1 MKILYS
7 NIKKGIVK
15 VKIENLDDLW
25 YLSGILAKGDIVT
38 GKTERRVRSKEDS
51 LREKSFR
58 EVITLSIIIENI
70 EFETDEILR
79 ISGRIIDGP
88 EDIVAKG
95 AYHTFNVQKDST
107 LKIVKEKWSEIEI
120 QRLKEAEKSSLR
132 PKILI
137 VVIDY
142 GDATF
147 ALLRDSKIFYYDI
160 SKSIGGKYNMQGRK
174 ERQEEFYNEIAE
186 FINEFFKKENIS
198 AIVIS
203 GPGFEPE
210 NFYNF
215 FIMRYPDMKSK
226 IFFEKCYSYGRTA
239 VREILRKEVISKI
252 SEKVNSA
259 EEVKNV
265 SKLLE
270 EIGKNSGF
278 GIYGFND
285 VEKASEFG
293 AIEILLLTDDFF
305 VKNKELSE
313 KIIQNVRKT
322 SGKFRFINHNSEP
335 GQQLN
340 SLGGIAA
347 ILRFKISS

>member
-1 MKILYS
+1 MKIFYS

-25 YLSGILAKGDIVT
+25 YLSGILVKGDIVT
-38 GKTERRVRSKEDS
+38 GKTERRVKSKDDS
-51 LREKSFR
+51 LREKSVR
-58 EVITLSIIIENI
+58 EVITLSIMVENI
-70 EFETDEILR
+70 EFSDEILR
-79 ISGRIIDGP
+79 ISGKIVDGP
-88 EDIVAKG
+88 EDIIAKG
-95 AYHTFNVQKDST
+95 AYHTFNIQKDST
-107 LKIVKEKWSEIEI
+107 LKILKERWSEIEI

-137 VVIDY
+137 VVIEE

-160 SKSIGGKYNMQGRK
+160 SKSIGGKYAIKGRK
-174 ERQEEFYNEIAE
+174 ERQDEFYNETSE
-186 FINEFFKKENIS
+186 FINGILKKENIS

-210 NFYNF
+210 NFYKF
-215 FIMRYPDMKSK
+215 FISKYPDMRGK
-226 IFFEKCYSYGRTA
+226 IFFERCYSYGRTA
-239 VREILRKEVISKI
+239 VKEIVKKQSIEKI

-259 EEVKNV
+259 EEIKNI

-270 EIGKNSGF
+270 EIGKNSGL
-278 GIYGFND
+278 GVYSLND
-285 VEKASEFG
+285 VEQASEFG
-293 AIEILLLTDDFF
+293 AIEVLLLTDDFF
-305 VKNKELSE
+305 IKNREISE
-313 KIIQNVRKT
+313 RIIQNVRKT